1 MPTYEELRDAAV
13 ARPAPQAGQYAIV
26 QPEAEAAEKLPL
38 RERLKNLAAL
48 TLAAYSLLWKPL
60 LCVFIGCGAAYG
72 IVYLLFMR

>member
-1 MPTYEELRDAAV
+1 MSTYEELRESPA

-26 QPEAEAAEKLPL
+26 QQEAEAADKLPL
-38 RERLKNLAAL
+38 RERLKDLVAL
-48 TLAAYSLLWKPL
+48 TLAAYSLSWKPL

>member
-38 RERLKNLAAL
+38 RERLKDLAA
-48 TLAAYSLLWKPL
+48 LAAYSLLWKPL

>member
-38 RERLKNLAAL
+38 RERLKDLAAL
-48 TLAAYSLLWKPL
+48 THERTLYAELSARRVPQAP
-60 LCVFIGCGAAYG
+60 G
-72 IVYLLFMR
+72 

>member
-1 MPTYEELRDAAV
+1 MSTYEELRESPAP
-13 ARPAPQAGQYAIV
+13 RPAPQAGQYAIV

-38 RERLKNLAAL
+38 RERLKDLAAL

-72 IVYLLFMR
+72 IVYLLFLR